1 MVKTGSGEEIKSSY
15 QQLASALDEFI
26 RKTFNEWAV
35 TVDRDS
41 YRLKLSPWKIL
52 QNKTDFCSK
61 KSIYF

>member
-41 YRLKLSPWKIL
+41 YRLKLSPRKIL
-52 QNKTDFCSK
+52 QNKNDFCSE